1 MSEGMNLESDT
12 GSDSGDF
19 ADESPVRHRPSE
31 DSAIHDKKSNSSDEK
46 FDMNPISPL
55 KLLDDFGA
63 GFAGLFGKF
72 GGKNSI
78 NHVQNNDQPG
88 KPITDADQNPWTTD
102 KVKSQGEGKDL
113 PAADPQFINMFVTKS
128 PTTGKIDSTGNSDS
142 TVNIVSTGSFAEDR
156 KLPLAIPDDRGNGK
170 KKPNQGIKRM
180 NTFGKDDPNATEEVS
195 NPKEDDRD
203 PIFVPKEMNEIK
215 TFNVGFDNGNKIGT
229 IDSRD
234 KKKFKRQDTPVV
246 GKEIKF
252 GRKNDS
258 EEVVKF
264 GYSVVDEES
273 KSEYDDDAS
282 PPTPG
287 ASAQKPKNKPT
298 AVESDDPIDPI
309 AKKPKAH
316 AQKPANKPTV
326 VESDDDLYDF
336 GPKKPKADTQKPA
349 NKPTV
354 VESDNDLY
362 DAGPKK
368 PKADAQKPKNKPT
381 AVESDDSVDSSP
393 KKPNADAQN
402 AKNKPTVVESDD
414 SVDSSPKKP
423 NDDTQKPKDK
433 PRVVESDNDL
443 YDAGPKKPKADADK
457 PKIKPIVVESHDSVE
472 SSPKK
477 PKADAQKPKK
487 KLPTIEPDDMFD
499 SSAKKPKADAEDQK
513 GKHGTGESNDDPID
527 PITNNPK
534 ANAEDQKGKRGTG
547 ESDDPTSKKPARP
560 TEKSSKDKKPKLDT
574 SDNGDLNISK
584 ADPSKPNKDGSK
596 QTTRQL
602 PADTNKKPKIS
613 GEIGQKKPTG
623 DSHDQEPSPDS
634 KKPKQDKP
642 KDQNTPVD
650 LTDSDAKDKK
660 PKQDKSKSNKLA
672 TGESEIVTKKPQDKD
687 KGKDKDKPPTDWQE
701 GSGSD
706 GGIGDSPNKNPKKPK
721 PSKPAQET
729 HQDSAEIPRDG
740 KPKTNTDAAKGQGIG
755 SNNQTQDFPSK
766 KPAKNGGT
774 PVNDGYTGIKPSF
787 NIKQDPK
794 FISQQ

>member
-368 PKADAQKPKNKPT
+368 PKADA
-381 AVESDDSVDSSP
+381 
-393 KKPNADAQN
+393 
-402 AKNKPTVVESDD
+402 
-414 SVDSSPKKP
+414 
-423 NDDTQKPKDK
+423 
-433 PRVVESDNDL
+433 
-443 YDAGPKKPKADADK
+443 DK